1 MLRRLVLTPALVAL
15 AMGTA
20 AAPAPAEAYEVI
32 CLDLE
37 DLEIILEAELPREVP
52 VFPKTVCVPW
62 LLPFLPPP
70 GN

>member
-1 MLRRLVLTPALVAL
+1 MLRRLVLAPALVAL

-20 AAPAPAEAYEVI
+20 AAPPADAYEVI
-32 CLDLE
+32 CVDLE
-37 DLEIILEAELPREVP
+37 DLEIIVPLELPKEVP

-70 GN
+70 GS